1 MPSLMFY
8 RIALL
13 CLSLLLIASGTAS
26 AVQADCPASDA
37 RQMAHVMPT
46 MDAECDM
53 GMASMDSSYPADE
66 DEDGPSHDMACC
78 CPAVVAALPSAAAP
92 EGHSDLYPPLFNTP
106 LDASP
111 VSVASVPE
119 PPPPRA

>member
-1 MPSLMFY
+1 MFH

-26 AVQADCPASDA
+26 AAQGSCPASDA
-37 RQMAHVMPT
+37 RQMAHVMPA
-46 MDAECDM
+46 MDADCDM
-53 GMASMDSSYPADE
+53 GMAAMDSSHPADE
-66 DEDGPSHDMACC
+66 DGSSHDTACC
-78 CPAVVAALPSAAAP
+78 CPAIVAALLSAAAP
-92 EGHSDLYPPLFNTP
+92 EGHSDLYPPLFNIP